1 VVSWVLAGWLP
12 AAALG
17 RQPGWPLPP
26 LADRQAA
33 AHAPR
38 LVAEAARQAA
48 AAAAGVQAGLAATAA
63 RCLPPPSVSAAA
75 DPMQI

>member
-1 VVSWVLAGWLP
+1 MVSWVLAGWLP

-48 AAAAGVQAGLAATAA
+48 AAA
-63 RCLPPPSVSAAA
+63 RWLPPPFVSAAA